1 VTEQSL
7 APGPTTISPIWLNR
21 LVAIT
26 VFITLAFGLVI
37 PKLAGAGYLL
47 LGLTGLIW
55 LSVKGRWRP
64 GDLVPIE
71 RLLCMAIVLYVLVW
85 ITGWLI
91 NGVDPEGY
99 DAVGRI
105 ARLLLIIPILL
116 LVRQLDGIEQ
126 AWWRGLTVGAL
137 LAGGY
142 AWWSYLSGQ
151 VGPFGERVVGTT
163 NPLYFGGISLAFALM
178 LLPRLRDFSL
188 PIAVRLLAVAALV
201 LAISASALS
210 GSRGAWLVLPVLLVI
225 YLFTLGASQPPRWRY
240 GIPAAFMMIA
250 CLFVLSPQSPMSER
264 TLDGIQDVVSLVRGE
279 AAEGTIGRRLA
290 LWDIAADIIVEHPL
304 TGAGPGE
311 FPQRVDQAIDA
322 GQLPVDFSAYRHPHS
337 EYLSALT
344 HAGLPGLMVLLLMF
358 GIALRRHGRVWQTGL
373 KRTRYLGWSGLAG
386 LSTIAVM
393 ALSESLFERNSGII
407 WFGLFTA
414 LSAGLIH
421 ARRRLDLGDTA
432 FQRRHKLSVIVI
444 CKNQSGEIDRCLGS
458 VAGWADELIVLDS
471 GSTDDTVERSRR
483 YTDNLH
489 QTEWPGFG
497 IQKQRALDLTTSP
510 WVLSLDADEAVSV
523 ELKREIDIVLSD
535 PEPDHPGYH
544 LSWVTH
550 AFGTSLSFG
559 HWARSPL
566 RLFRRDRARFTP
578 VAVHEKVLIEPPER
592 TGFLEAA
599 LDHYVYRDL
608 DHARAKLSRYA
619 TLQAR
624 ERFDKGKRI
633 HIAFS
638 PWLRA
643 LFNALDNLILRTAFL
658 DGRGGWLM
666 TRLHASYTLD
676 KYRQLHQLTKS
687 ASKP

>member
-1 VTEQSL
+1 MTDHLHAQSRSAT
-7 APGPTTISPIWLNR
+7 APVWLNR

-26 VFITLAFGLVI
+26 VFAVLALGLII

-47 LGLTGLIW
+47 LGLTGLVW
-55 LSVKGRWRP
+55 LSIRNCWRP

-71 RLLCMAIVLYVLVW
+71 RLLFMAIVLYVLVW
-85 ITGWLI
+85 IGGWLI
-91 NGVDPEGY
+91 NGVDPAGF
-99 DAVGRI
+99 DAIGRI

-116 LVRQLDGIEQ
+116 LIRQLDGIEQ

-188 PIAVRLLAVAALV
+188 PAPVRLVAVAALI

-210 GSRGAWLVLPVLLVI
+210 GSRGAWLVLPALLII
-225 YLFTLGASQPPRWRY
+225 YLFTLGASQPARWRY
-240 GIPAAFMMIA
+240 GIPAAFMLIA
-250 CLFVLSPQSPMSER
+250 ALFVLSPQSPMSER
-264 TLDGIQDVVSLVRGE
+264 SLDGFEDVAALVRGDK
-279 AAEGTIGRRLA
+279 AEGTLGRRLA
-290 LWDIAADIIVEHPL
+290 LWEIAADIIIEHPL

-311 FPQRVDQAIDA
+311 FPHRIERAIDA
-322 GQLPVDFSAYRHPHS
+322 GELPADYNAYHHPHN

-344 HAGLPGLMVLLLMF
+344 HAGIPGLIALILLF

-386 LSTIAVM
+386 LSTLAVM
-393 ALSESLFERNSGII
+393 ALSESLFERNSGIV

-421 ARRRLDLGDTA
+421 ARRRQDLSDPH
-432 FQRRHKLSVIVI
+432 FQRCHKLSVIVI
-444 CKNQSGEIDRCLGS
+444 CKNQTGEIDRCLGS

-471 GSTDDTVERSRR
+471 GSNDDTVERCHR
-483 YTDNLH
+483 YTDSVH
-489 QTEWPGFG
+489 ETDWPGFG
-497 IQKQRALDLTTSP
+497 IQKQRALDLATSD
-510 WVLSLDADEAVSV
+510 WVLSLDADEALSD

-550 AFGTSLSFG
+550 AFGKSLSFG

-566 RLFRRDRARFTP
+566 RLFQRNRARFTP
-578 VAVHEKVLIEPPER
+578 VAVHEKVLIEPTER

-599 LDHYVYRDL
+599 LDHYVYRNI

-624 ERFDKGKRI
+624 ERFDKGQRI
-633 HIAFS
+633 RFALS

-643 LFNALDNLILRTAFL
+643 LFNGLDNLIFRTAFL
-658 DGRGGWLM
+658 DGRGGWQM
-666 TRLHASYTLD
+666 TRLHASYTLN
-676 KYRQLHQLTKS
+676 KYRHLHHLTKS
-687 ASKP
+687 AGKS